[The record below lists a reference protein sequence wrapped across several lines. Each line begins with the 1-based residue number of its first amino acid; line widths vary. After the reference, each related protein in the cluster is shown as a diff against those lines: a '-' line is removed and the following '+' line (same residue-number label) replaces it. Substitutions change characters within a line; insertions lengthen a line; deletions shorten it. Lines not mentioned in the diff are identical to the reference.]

1 MSTLNPIPLP
11 SREMRQRKE
20 LVMMDKKCREEKKRY
35 EYELQRLN
43 KHIRDLSEQIH
54 QMFNYRRY
62 MLEQNRR
69 LLIENNVLRTNIGQT
84 KKSEKKTTSVKFY

>member
-20 LVMMDKKCREEKKRY
+20 LVMMDKKCREEKRRY

-43 KHIRDLSEQIH
+43 KHIHDLSKQIH
-54 QMFNYRRY
+54 QMLNHRRY

-69 LLIENNVLRTNIGQT
+69 LLIENNVLRTQT
-84 KKSEKKTTSVKFY
+84 KKSEKKTTSVKF